1 MKETLT
7 AGLIGVA
14 NAICGYL
21 GATMMNEWTM
31 IINFIVAAFSLGFAL
46 AKVIIIII
54 RPFKNNHAPNCDCVE
69 TIPHAT
75 DEIVNKDA

>member
-1 MKETLT
+1 MKETST

-21 GATMMNEWTM
+21 GATAMNEFTM

-46 AKVIIIII
+46 VKVIMIII
-54 RPFKNNHAPNCDCVE
+54 RHFKNKHGPDCDCVE
-69 TIPHAT
+69 QIEHAI
-75 DEIVNKDA
+75 DEITKKDE

>member
-46 AKVIIIII
+46 VKVIIIII
-54 RPFKNNHAPNCDCVE
+54 RHFKNKHSTDCDCFDQIE
-69 TIPHAT
+69 NAI
-75 DEIVNKDA
+75 DEIIKKEE

>member
-14 NAICGYL
+14 NAICGFI
-21 GATMMNEWTM
+21 GATMLNEFTM

-46 AKVIIIII
+46 VKVIMIII
-54 RPFKNNHAPNCDCVE
+54 RHFKNKHGPDCDCIEQIEKTV
-69 TIPHAT
+69 
-75 DEIVNKDA
+75 DEIVKKEE

>member
-14 NAICGYL
+14 NAICGFI
-21 GATMMNEWTM
+21 GATMLNEFTV

-46 AKVIIIII
+46 VKVIMIIV
-54 RPFKNNHAPNCDCVE
+54 RHFKNKHGADCDCLEQIEKTV
-69 TIPHAT
+69 
-75 DEIVNKDA
+75 DEIVKKEE

>member
-14 NAICGYL
+14 NAICGFI
-21 GATMMNEWTM
+21 GATMLNEFTM

-46 AKVIIIII
+46 VKVIMIIV
-54 RPFKNNHAPNCDCVE
+54 RHFKNKHGADCDCIEQIEKTV
-69 TIPHAT
+69 
-75 DEIVNKDA
+75 DEIIKKEE

>member
-7 AGLIGVA
+7 AGLIGIA

-46 AKVIIIII
+46 VKVIIIIT
-54 RPFKNNHAPNCDCVE
+54 RHFKNKHGPDCDCVE
-69 TIPHAT
+69 QIEHAI
-75 DEIVNKDA
+75 DEIVKKDE

>member
-7 AGLIGVA
+7 AGMIGVA

-21 GATMMNEWTM
+21 GATMMNEFTM

-46 AKVIIIII
+46 VKVIMIII
-54 RPFKNNHAPNCDCVE
+54 RHFKNKHGPDCDC
-69 TIPHAT
+69 IDQIDKAIG
-75 DEIVNKDA
+75 EIVKKDE

>member
-14 NAICGYL
+14 NAICGFI
-21 GATMMNEWTM
+21 GATMLNEFTM

-46 AKVIIIII
+46 VKVIMIII
-54 RPFKNNHAPNCDCVE
+54 RHFKNKHGADCDCIEQIEKTV
-69 TIPHAT
+69 
-75 DEIVNKDA
+75 DEIIKKEE

>member
-14 NAICGYL
+14 NAICGYI
-21 GATMMNEWTM
+21 GATMLNEFTM

-46 AKVIIIII
+46 VKVIMIII
-54 RPFKNNHAPNCDCVE
+54 RHFKNKHGADCDCIEQIEKTV
-69 TIPHAT
+69 
-75 DEIVNKDA
+75 DEIVKKEE

>member
-14 NAICGYL
+14 NAICGFI
-21 GATMMNEWTM
+21 GATMLNEFTM

-46 AKVIIIII
+46 VKVIMIII
-54 RPFKNNHAPNCDCVE
+54 RHFKNKHGADCDCIEQIEKTV
-69 TIPHAT
+69 
-75 DEIVNKDA
+75 DEIVKKEE